1 MFFGQLVGFCWTVR
15 GEVFLCKEFWVR
27 LCAHPAGVTVCPS
40 RRCDCAS
47 IQGDV
52 TVHPGGCDWVPIQ
65 EGVPVCPSKGV

>member
-1 MFFGQLVGFCWTVR
+1 M
-15 GEVFLCKEFWVR
+15 R
-27 LCAHPAGVTVCPS
+27 LCAHPAGVTMCPS